1 MGPVVEILT
10 KSLKMGA
17 QSCKKV
23 VALAWDSQGGEGGWG
38 RLESTVDAHS
48 TLLRLLCSWA
58 AASRQPGTVGPPPS
72 GSCLGEPPA
81 VYPPASAGHHHP
93 DDGTSITTR
102 VSEWAAAADVSLPH
116 PHQLHS
122 TEP

>member
-38 RLESTVDAHS
+38 
-48 TLLRLLCSWA
+48 
-58 AASRQPGTVGPPPS
+58 PPVRCRT
-72 GSCLGEPPA
+72 CLGVTHKRGFRGP
-81 VYPPASAGHHHP
+81 
-93 DDGTSITTR
+93 
-102 VSEWAAAADVSLPH
+102 
-116 PHQLHS
+116 
-122 TEP
+122 